1 MKRNK
6 FNPELLKEEL
16 KRFKMLENYDFYH
29 EDREMGNY
37 DNTNKLLLGSDLEEE
52 ENPEANKDVDNQ
64 AADQIGA
71 DLGVDNTE
79 EPVADMPPAPEVP
92 SEIPPTPTPAP
103 VEPEAEAEAEEIDV
117 TALVKGSEEAKD
129 SANKASM
136 YSAML
141 LKKLE
146 DLENRVGDMD
156 KVTRKI
162 DDLET
167 QFKLRNPTEN
177 EKLEMRSLNSG
188 PYTQKLS
195 DYWIDKEGQYDV
207 MDVNQKKEYVLT
219 KQNLEQDYSEPQIK
233 KSFDVNDYEEEDI

>member
-1 MKRNK
+1 MKKNK

-16 KRFKMLENYDFYH
+16 KRFKMIESYDFYH
-29 EDREMGNY
+29 EDAATGEY
-37 DNTNKLLLGSDLEEE
+37 DKPLLLGSDLEEE
-52 ENPEANKDVDNQ
+52 ENPEANQDADAQ
-64 AADQIGA
+64 AADQIGSE
-71 DLGVDNTE
+71 LGADNTE
-79 EPVADMPPAPEVP
+79 EPVADMPPAPAEPNPADVP
-92 SEIPPTPTPAP
+92 PPAAP
-103 VEPEAEAEAEEIDV
+103 VEPASDDVEVDV

-156 KVTRKI
+156 KVTRQI
-162 DDLET
+162 NDLEK

-177 EKLEMRSLNSG
+177 EKLEMRSLSSG

-207 MDVNQKKEYVLT
+207 MDDIQKKEYVLT
-219 KQNLEQDYSEPQIK
+219 KQNLEQDYSEPEIK
-233 KSFDVNDYEEEDI
+233 KSFEVGYEEEDI